1 LREETS
7 VEAKIKDVL
16 KVEGKKAL
24 VTLYE
29 NPFRPAGGG
38 QPGDTGT
45 LEGTNLL
52 AVVTD
57 CTEEDAGPVLHL
69 TVKRGEVRPGDVV
82 TVKVDYGRH
91 ATLSRMHTGEHILS
105 RALERQVSGL
115 KVYKVSIDSKES
127 SIYLRYDGELT
138 WEMLFSAEDEANSI
152 IASDI
157 PVKIY
162 SLSPQEAQSLPN
174 LKANWERIESEK
186 IRIVQIG
193 DYDLIA
199 CSGSH
204 VSSTAQ
210 VGGLIVTAF
219 RGSPPEWEVKFSLE
233 RAHLLDDYG
242 RVMRKLL
249 RKVGCKPEDLEPIYD
264 RLKEEKESLQKL
276 LGKVRSY
283 ISFPF
288 SEEQV
293 DGYEL
298 LSAEAPGLTVE
309 VATPAL
315 KKLTEEREKA
325 VVVLLMPVGE
335 EREAY
340 FVLTAGNGVAVDLRK
355 IVKDRKELEAKGGGS
370 ASWVS
375 GVTACL
381 SVARWREAL
390 SELLRSS

>member
-1 LREETS
+1 MS
-7 VEAKIKDVL
+7 VEVKIKDVL
-16 KVEGKKAL
+16 KVEGKKAV

-45 LEGTNLL
+45 LEGANLL

-57 CTEEDAGPVLHL
+57 CTEEDVGPVLHL
-69 TVKRGEVRPGDVV
+69 TLKRGEIRPGDVV
-82 TVKVDYGRH
+82 TVKVDEERH
-91 ATLSRMHTGEHILS
+91 AILSRMHTGEHILS
-105 RALERQVSGL
+105 RALERQVPGL
-115 KVYKVSIDSKES
+115 RVYKVSIDPKES

-162 SLSPQEAQSLPN
+162 SLSPQEAQNLPN
-174 LKANWERIESEK
+174 LKANWERIESEE

-210 VGGLIVTAF
+210 VGGVIVTAF
-219 RGSPPEWEVKFSLE
+219 RGSSPEWEVKFSLE
-233 RAHLLDDYG
+233 RARILEDYG
-242 RVMRKLL
+242 RAMRKLL
-249 RKVGCKPEDLEPIYD
+249 RKVGCKLEDLEPIYD

-288 SEEQV
+288 SEEKV
-293 DGYEL
+293 NGYEL

-309 VATPAL
+309 ITTPAL
-315 KKLTEEREKA
+315 KRLTEEREKA
-325 VVVLLMPVGE
+325 VVVLLMPGGE
-335 EREAY
+335 EREAH

-375 GVTACL
+375 GVTTCL
-381 SVARWREAL
+381 SVTRWKEAL
-390 SELLRSS
+390 SELLRSA

>member
-82 TVKVDYGRH
+82 MVKVDYGRH
-91 ATLSRMHTGEHILS
+91 TMLSRMHTGEHILS
-105 RALERQVSGL
+105 RALERQVPGL
-115 KVYKVSIDSKES
+115 RVYKVSIDPKES

-152 IASDI
+152 IASDM

-174 LKANWERIESEK
+174 LKANWERIESEE

-210 VGGLIVTAF
+210 VGGVIVTAF

-315 KKLTEEREKA
+315 KKLTEERKKA
-325 VVVLLMPVGE
+325 VVVLLIQVGE

-340 FVLTAGNGVAVDLRK
+340 FVLTAGNDVAVDLRK

-375 GVTACL
+375 GVTTCL
-381 SVARWREAL
+381 SVARWKEAL
-390 SELLRSS
+390 SELLRSA